1 MGLFRRR
8 REERDEAPRREP
20 QGGCVVWDRAAL
32 AEYVADKAGFDAVGA
47 AAEHVERVMELQN
60 DIGRP
65 AYVVEVSADIG
76 QEAVGAISDA
86 MVGAGVSCL
95 LVPVG
100 TVNVVAQLTPE
111 SMGVSRGGLYADMM
125 NSARKAAVAVETIE
139 RQSKEG

>member
-47 AAEHVERVMELQN
+47 AAEYVERVMELQN

-65 AYVVEVSADIG
+65 TTS
-76 QEAVGAISDA
+76 
-86 MVGAGVSCL
+86 
-95 LVPVG
+95 
-100 TVNVVAQLTPE
+100 
-111 SMGVSRGGLYADMM
+111 SR
-125 NSARKAAVAVETIE
+125 
-139 RQSKEG
+139 

>member
-47 AAEHVERVMELQN
+47 AAEYVERVMELQN

>member
-47 AAEHVERVMELQN
+47 AAEYVERVMELQN

-65 AYVVEVSADIG
+65 TYVVEVSADIG

-125 NSARKAAVAVETIE
+125 SSARKAAVAVETIE

>member
-47 AAEHVERVMELQN
+47 AAEYVERVMELQN

-125 NSARKAAVAVETIE
+125 NSARRAAVAVETIE

>member
-8 REERDEAPRREP
+8 REERDEASRREP

-32 AEYVADKAGFDAVGA
+32 AEYVADKAGLDAVGA
-47 AAEHVERVMELQN
+47 AAEYVERVMELQN

-65 AYVVEVSADIG
+65 TYVVEVSADIG

-125 NSARKAAVAVETIE
+125 SSARKAAVAVETIE

>member
-47 AAEHVERVMELQN
+47 AAEYVERVMELQN

-125 NSARKAAVAVETIE
+125 SSARKAAVAVETIE

>member
-8 REERDEAPRREP
+8 RERREEAARQEP
-20 QGGCVVWDRAAL
+20 QGGCGGWDRAAL

-47 AAEHVERVMELQN
+47 AAEYVERGMELQN

-65 AYVVEVSADIG
+65 TYVVEVSADIG

>member
-47 AAEHVERVMELQN
+47 AAEYVERVMELQT

-65 AYVVEVSADIG
+65 TYVVEVSADIG

>member
-8 REERDEAPRREP
+8 REERDEASRREP

-32 AEYVADKAGFDAVGA
+32 AEHVADKAGFDAVGA
-47 AAEHVERVMELQN
+47 AAEYVERVMELQN

-65 AYVVEVSADIG
+65 TYVVEVSADIG

>member
-1 MGLFRRR
+1 
-8 REERDEAPRREP
+8 
-20 QGGCVVWDRAAL
+20 
-32 AEYVADKAGFDAVGA
+32 
-47 AAEHVERVMELQN
+47 
-60 DIGRP
+60 
-65 AYVVEVSADIG
+65 
-76 QEAVGAISDA
+76 

>member
-8 REERDEAPRREP
+8 REERDEASRREP

-47 AAEHVERVMELQN
+47 AAECVERAMELQN

-125 NSARKAAVAVETIE
+125 SSARKAAVAVETIE

>member
-8 REERDEAPRREP
+8 LEERDEAPRREP

-47 AAEHVERVMELQN
+47 AAEYVERVMELQN

-65 AYVVEVSADIG
+65 TYVVEVSADIG

>member
-8 REERDEAPRREP
+8 REERDEASRREP

-47 AAEHVERVMELQN
+47 AAEYVERVMELQN

-65 AYVVEVSADIG
+65 TYVVEVSADIG

-86 MVGAGVSCL
+86 MVVAGVSCL

>member
-1 MGLFRRR
+1 M
-8 REERDEAPRREP
+8 
-20 QGGCVVWDRAAL
+20 WDRAAL
-32 AEYVADKAGFDAVGA
+32 AEYVADKAGFDAVWA
-47 AAEHVERVMELQN
+47 AAEYVERVMELQN

-65 AYVVEVSADIG
+65 TYVVEVSADIG

>member
-47 AAEHVERVMELQN
+47 AAEYVERVMELQN

-100 TVNVVAQLTPE
+100 TVDVVAQLTPE

>member
-47 AAEHVERVMELQN
+47 AAEYVARVMELQN

-65 AYVVEVSADIG
+65 TYVVEVSADIG

>member
-1 MGLFRRR
+1 MGLFRRMRER
-8 REERDEAPRREP
+8 REEAARREP

-47 AAEHVERVMELQN
+47 AAECVERVMELQN

-65 AYVVEVSADIG
+65 AYVVEVSADLG

-125 NSARKAAVAVETIE
+125 SSARKAAVAVETIE

>member
-32 AEYVADKAGFDAVGA
+32 AEYVADQAGFDAVGA
-47 AAEHVERVMELQN
+47 AAEYVERVMELQN

-65 AYVVEVSADIG
+65 TYVVEVSADIG

>member
-8 REERDEAPRREP
+8 REERDEASRREP

-47 AAEHVERVMELQN
+47 AAEYVERVMELQN

>member
-8 REERDEAPRREP
+8 REERDEASRREP

-47 AAEHVERVMELQN
+47 AAEYVERVMELQN

-65 AYVVEVSADIG
+65 TYVVEVSADIG

-100 TVNVVAQLTPE
+100 TVNVVAQLTLE

>member
-47 AAEHVERVMELQN
+47 AAEYVERVMELQN

-111 SMGVSRGGLYADMM
+111 SMGASRGGLYADMM

>member
-8 REERDEAPRREP
+8 REERDEASRREP
-20 QGGCVVWDRAAL
+20 QGGCVVWGRAAL
-32 AEYVADKAGFDAVGA
+32 AEDVADKAGFDAVGA
-47 AAEHVERVMELQN
+47 AAEYVERVMELQN

-65 AYVVEVSADIG
+65 TYVVEVSADIG